1 MLSPFALIIFG
12 VSAFCLFKR
21 VDKSK
26 INDDPK
32 LWPDGEI
39 FKKKPKEPKIN
50 FIHQRW
56 ICSINFNFYV
66 YDYILKVQ

>member
-50 FIHQRW
+50 FIHQR
-56 ICSINFNFYV
+56 
-66 YDYILKVQ
+66 